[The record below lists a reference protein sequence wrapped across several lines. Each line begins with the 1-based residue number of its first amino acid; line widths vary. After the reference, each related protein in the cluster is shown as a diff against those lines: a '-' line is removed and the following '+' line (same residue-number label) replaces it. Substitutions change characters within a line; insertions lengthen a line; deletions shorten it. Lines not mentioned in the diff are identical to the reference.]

1 MVHRPEYYQIYQDE
15 HGRDM
20 YGVMQ
25 ILVKKNGHRPQGCVY
40 LSYQQDTGI
49 VSLTEDTKSKP
60 VSLEEFGADNETVK
74 SLIKTFNLEE
84 ELPF

>member
-25 ILVKKNGHRPQGCVY
+25 IFVKKNGHRPQGCEY

-49 VSLTEDTKSKP
+49 VSLTEDAKS
-60 VSLEEFGADNETVK
+60 VGLEYLVRIMRRSRA
-74 SLIKTFNLEE
+74 
-84 ELPF
+84 